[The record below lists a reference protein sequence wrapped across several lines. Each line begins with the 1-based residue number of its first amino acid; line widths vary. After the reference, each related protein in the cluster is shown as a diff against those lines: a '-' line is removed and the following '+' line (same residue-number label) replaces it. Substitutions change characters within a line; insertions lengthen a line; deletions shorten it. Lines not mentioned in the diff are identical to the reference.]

1 MFLEAFASDA
11 SLVNQSLAFH
21 PGTFCQRLEIDAV
34 LVSDLP
40 KGQRTKVFDP
50 PVVDEKKN
58 NLAEKCMRSKDGP
71 RHLLTWSGEL
81 GPAFA

>member
-40 KGQRTKVFDP
+40 KGQRTKVVDP
-50 PVVDEKKN
+50 PVVDEKKTIWLRN
-58 NLAEKCMRSKDGP
+58 VCAAKMDPGICS
-71 RHLLTWSGEL
+71 L
-81 GPAFA
+81 GLVS